1 VPHRRAIRRVAEV
14 MKLADEW
21 RSAWRWLQTWLI
33 AALSIAPLLYDQLAT
48 LQDVLPPTWFKTG
61 MAVLGILTLINNV
74 RKKA

>member
-1 VPHRRAIRRVAEV
+1 MPWDGQ

-33 AALSIAPLLYDQLAT
+33 AALSVAPLVYDQMGP
-48 LQDVLPPTWFKTG
+48 LQDVLPPAWFKAA
-61 MAVLGILTLINNV
+61 MAVLGVLTLINNV

>member
-1 VPHRRAIRRVAEV
+1 

-33 AALSIAPLLYDQLAT
+33 AALGVAPLLYDQLEL
-48 LQDVLPPTWFKTG
+48 LQDVIPGPYFKVS
-61 MAVLGILTLINNV
+61 MAVLGVLTLINNV